1 MKNRTFF
8 AFLVFSLFSFHN
20 LHAKTGASAGTS
32 KEIPY
37 KELELFS
44 KVLTL
49 TSDAYVE
56 PLDRNGLR
64 EAVLGSIRGMVS
76 TLDPHSVFMTPDQH
90 KELKAD
96 TEGKFGGIGLEVAF
110 KDDVLTAITPMEDSP
125 AKKAGLREKDKILKI
140 EGVSTQELGFSESVK
155 KLRGPRGTKVRLTIL
170 HEGAKEP
177 VDVTIT
183 RDIIRIKSV
192 KWEVLEEGYGL
203 IRVASFQD
211 RTTLEFQKALKNLE
225 KRFRQNKETG
235 SKTNGLRG
243 LIIDLRNNPGGLLD
257 EAVSLSDLF
266 LKSGSIVST
275 RSRDQIIDKREA
287 SDSGEEPIFPVVIL
301 VNGGTASAAEI
312 VSGALQDQKR
322 ATILGTQTFGKGSV
336 QNVIEV
342 GDGYA
347 LKLTVALYFTP
358 NGRSIQATG
367 ITPDVIVNAKGQTGK
382 SFNKDVY
389 VREADL
395 RGHLRGDN
403 EKDGNSEDDADT
415 EDLKKSTKKDD
426 AKLDFQKNA
435 ALEYLKNHSR

>member
-1 MKNRTFF
+1 MKKHTFIAIF
-8 AFLVFSLFSFHN
+8 TLSILSTQP
-20 LHAKTGASAGTS
+20 LLAKGNSS

-44 KVLTL
+44 KTLSLTD
-49 TSDAYVE
+49 DAYVE
-56 PLDRNGLR
+56 EVDNK
-64 EAVLGSIRGMVS
+64 EMVLGAIRGMLS
-76 TLDPHSVFMTPDQH
+76 TLDPHSVFMTPEQY

-96 TEGKFGGIGLEVAF
+96 TEGKFGGIGLEVTF
-110 KDDVLTAITPMEDSP
+110 RNDVLTAVTPMEDSP

-140 EGVSTQELGFSESVK
+140 EGTSTQELGFSESVK
-155 KLRGPRGTKVRLTIL
+155 KLRGPRGTKVKLTIL
-170 HEGAKEP
+170 HEGAKDP
-177 VDVTIT
+177 VDVTIV

-192 KWEVLEEGYGL
+192 KWEVLEDGYGL

-211 RTTLEFQKALKNLE
+211 RTTSEFQKAL
-225 KRFRQNKETG
+225 
-235 SKTNGLRG
+235 SKIEAKSKLKG

-266 LKSGSIVST
+266 LTSGTIVST

-287 SDSGEEPIFPVVIL
+287 ADNGEEPKFPIVVL

-336 QNVIEV
+336 QNVIDM

-347 LKLTVALYFTP
+347 LKLTIARYFTP

-367 ITPDVIVNAKGQTGK
+367 ITPDVIVNAKGQSGK
-382 SFNKDVY
+382 KYNKDVY
-389 VREADL
+389 MREADL
-395 RGHLRGDN
+395 KGHLKGDG
-403 EKDGNSEDDADT
+403 EKDEKSDTNSQNEDTKKSED
-415 EDLKKSTKKDD
+415 
-426 AKLDFQKNA
+426 AKNSKTDFQKNA
-435 ALEYLKNHSR
+435 ALDYLKTHSH